1 MSRNRS
7 TTVKKYSK
15 LLKEDRDWDW
25 AFMLDL
31 EQFKLKRM
39 AKYFDESR
47 CVADW
52 KQMVSEIN
60 LCVKL
65 IDIVLERDPKGYFF
79 NGTRTLPYV
88 NSKNWKR
95 FTSRCPIPFS
105 DYYLDDLRQAK
116 ALHLYNLIR
125 TYRMRTWWD

>member
-25 AFMLDL
+25 AYMLEL

-39 AKYFDESR
+39 SKYFAESQS
-47 CVADW
+47 VQGW
-52 KQMVSEIN
+52 EQMVSEIN
-60 LCVKL
+60 LCIKL
-65 IDIVLERDPKGYFF
+65 IDIIMERDPKGYFF
-79 NGTRTLPYV
+79 NLTRKLPYV
-88 NSKNWKR
+88 NSRNWKR
-95 FTSRCPIPFS
+95 FVSQHPEPIN

-125 TYRMRTWWD
+125 TYRMRSWWD

>member
-25 AFMLDL
+25 AFMLEL

-39 AKYFDESR
+39 AKYFAKAQS
-47 CVADW
+47 VNDW
-52 KQMVSEIN
+52 EQMVSEIN

-65 IDIVLERDPKGYFF
+65 IDIIMGRDPIGYFF
-79 NGTRTLPYV
+79 NSTKTLPYV
-88 NSKNWKR
+88 NTKNWKR
-95 FTSRCPIPFS
+95 FKSQYPSPLS

-125 TYRMRTWWD
+125 TYKMRTWWD

>member
-25 AFMLDL
+25 AFMLEL

-39 AKYFDESR
+39 AEYFAKSQLVHGWE
-47 CVADW
+47 
-52 KQMVSEIN
+52 QMVSEIN

-65 IDIVLERDPKGYFF
+65 IDIVMERDPKGYFF
-79 NGTRTLPYV
+79 NDTKKLPYI

-95 FTSRCPIPFS
+95 FMSRCPIPSS
-105 DYYLDDLRQAK
+105 DYYLDGLRQAK

-125 TYRMRTWWD
+125 TYRMRSWWD

>member
-25 AFMLDL
+25 AYMLEL

-39 AKYFDESR
+39 SKYFAESQLVR
-47 CVADW
+47 GW
-52 KQMVSEIN
+52 EQMVSEIN
-60 LCVKL
+60 LCIKL
-65 IDIVLERDPKGYFF
+65 IDVVMERDQKGYLY
-79 NGTRTLPYV
+79 NNTKKLPYI

-95 FTSRCPIPFS
+95 FISWHPESIN
-105 DYYLDDLRQAK
+105 DYYQNEKLVG
-116 ALHLYNLIR
+116 LIKFIKHEI
-125 TYRMRTWWD
+125 